1 MFLKLIIFTL
11 VEHELEAFVQQ
22 EMHRKRRTIFKT
34 HNDIEVMSLD
44 DVFDDQKCIII
55 LKSILGLHKAFFL
68 IEITKIMAFTIGKRW
83 NF

>member
-1 MFLKLIIFTL
+1 MFVKLIIFTL

-44 DVFDDQKCIII
+44 DVFDDQKCII
-55 LKSILGLHKAFFL
+55 LY
-68 IEITKIMAFTIGKRW
+68 
-83 NF
+83 